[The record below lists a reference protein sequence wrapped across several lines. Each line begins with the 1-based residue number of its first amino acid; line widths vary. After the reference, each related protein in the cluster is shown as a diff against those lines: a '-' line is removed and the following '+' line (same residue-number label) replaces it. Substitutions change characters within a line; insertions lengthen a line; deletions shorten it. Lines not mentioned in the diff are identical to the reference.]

1 MEGAGGEAASYTA
14 SPVSLEVGPPYH
26 RDTMTPL
33 HYVMCMYYKYYSNLS
48 TPQVGLETV
57 REEQL
62 SLLLSDGAVRRLIRG
77 GDRLHYKVEIEDT
90 V

>member
-1 MEGAGGEAASYTA
+1 MQRFQPGEGPSRGLLRDCTTAPINRQRLLSIVYTI
-14 SPVSLEVGPPYH
+14 
-26 RDTMTPL
+26 
-33 HYVMCMYYKYYSNLS
+33 
-48 TPQVGLETV
+48 QVGLETV

>member
-1 MEGAGGEAASYTA
+1 
-14 SPVSLEVGPPYH
+14 
-26 RDTMTPL
+26 
-33 HYVMCMYYKYYSNLS
+33 MYYKYYSNLS
-48 TPQVGLETV
+48 IPQVGLETV